1 MSKKHVMSYDVSD
14 IRSYMNQNN
23 IDNSLDIN
31 NPIKSLGIFQINV
44 KENLWTIKMKAPQ
57 NSLYKNGVFTIT
69 LDFPQSFPNSRPELR
84 IQNKIL
90 SSSS

>member
-23 IDNSLDIN
+23 IYNSLDIN

-44 KENLWTIKMKAPQ
+44 KENLWTIKMKSPQ
-57 NSLYKNGVFTIT
+57 NSFIKMEFS
-69 LDFPQSFPNSRPELR
+69 Q
-84 IQNKIL
+84 
-90 SSSS
+90 